1 LLIFIYIFLCNV
13 NTIVRGM
20 NNVESSTDSNSSYE
34 VCNINNTNYH
44 NSKSKSVVNN
54 RYNIESENRNTI
66 ISEYEK

>member
-1 LLIFIYIFLCNV
+1 
-13 NTIVRGM
+13 M